1 VRGRKKAEVS
11 VRQNEARTTAPGSG
25 PEQGGSMATHA
36 ARPHYLRWMVSFPA
50 IVFLD
55 SILLGGVT
63 GCGGEGRNGVDN
75 ENDGGAGSAGPGPVP
90 DPAPLALTAMGGDGE
105 AILQWTDVDRVDG
118 YTLYNAT
125 EGGVQP
131 DTFGI

>member
-1 VRGRKKAEVS
+1 
-11 VRQNEARTTAPGSG
+11 
-25 PEQGGSMATHA
+25 
-36 ARPHYLRWMVSFPA
+36 MVSFPA